1 MNVLP
6 LSVNID
12 LSNSSFFVII
22 MKKVEVEIEKIKIVF
37 VSQQSKACLSCLG

>member
-12 LSNSSFFVII
+12 LSNSSFFVIF
-22 MKKVEVEIEKIKIVF
+22 MKKVEVEIEKNKNGF
-37 VSQQSKACLSCLG
+37 VSQQSKACLSFLG